1 MLEKQK
7 QKHGRC
13 GLNSIVSVQI
23 KIGSGKL
30 TFFERATLSNAQNVL
45 QYVGAP
51 PEANKVKKK
60 ETWKGDRPRIEML
73 DEIALSLIALQRQCA
88 VCNAY
93 SHRLMPLIS
102 SAIDWS
108 TCGRRFVLWKP
119 RIA

>member
-30 TFFERATLSNAQNVL
+30 TFFERPTLSNAQNVL

-51 PEANKVKKK
+51 PEANYIYKV
-60 ETWKGDRPRIEML
+60 RPL
-73 DEIALSLIALQRQCA
+73 DEIALCSPSLRCTPAPVRGLQC
-88 VCNAY
+88 
-93 SHRLMPLIS
+93 LFS
-102 SAIDWS
+102 SPHAS
-108 TCGRRFVLWKP
+108 Q
-119 RIA
+119 